1 MVKDISTM
9 IAEGATRAEIMAVID
24 EQIAAR
30 DNNNRHAENKKDI
43 CDMMTSLE
51 NILVREGVIT
61 EAERTDFAKDP
72 MMDTMAKYFVE
83 TMREERASAGF
94 ASAEKPRVRVKRSEN
109 NEPEDIDAAINDFLK
124 HLNDKIDSLHF
135 ADYHIKS

>member
-30 DNNNRHAENKKDI
+30 DSKSKRAENKKDI

-72 MMDTMAKYFVE
+72 MMDTMTNAFIE
-83 TMREERASAGF
+83 AMREESFIPKVGF
-94 ASAEKPRVRVKRSEN
+94 ASAEKPRVRVKRSKN

-124 HLNDKIDSLHF
+124 HLND
-135 ADYHIKS
+135 

>member
-72 MMDTMAKYFVE
+72 MMDTMTKYFVE
-83 TMREERASAGF
+83 TMREERASVGF

-109 NEPEDIDAAINDFLK
+109 NELEDIDAAINDFLK
-124 HLNDKIDSLHF
+124 HLND
-135 ADYHIKS
+135 

>member
-30 DNNNRHAENKKDI
+30 DSKSKRAENKKDI

-61 EAERTDFAKDP
+61 EAERTDFANDP
-72 MMDTMAKYFVE
+72 MMDTMINAFIE
-83 TMREERASAGF
+83 AMREERASGSFIPKVGF
-94 ASAEKPRVRVKRSEN
+94 ASAKNPRVRVKRSKN
-109 NEPEDIDAAINDFLK
+109 NELEDIEAAINDFLK
-124 HLNDKIDSLHF
+124 HLND
-135 ADYHIKS
+135 

>member
-30 DNNNRHAENKKDI
+30 DSKSKRAENKKDI

-61 EAERTDFAKDP
+61 DAERTDFTNDP
-72 MMDTMAKYFVE
+72 MVETITNAFVE
-83 TMREERASAGF
+83 TMREERASESFIPFTPKVEF
-94 ASAEKPRVRVKRSEN
+94 ASAEKPRVRRSEN
-109 NEPEDIDAAINDFLK
+109 NEPEDIDAAINDFLR
-124 HLNDKIDSLHF
+124 HLND
-135 ADYHIKS
+135 

>member
-83 TMREERASAGF
+83 TMREERASGGF
-94 ASAEKPRVRVKRSEN
+94 TSAEKPRVRVKRSEN

-124 HLNDKIDSLHF
+124 YLND
-135 ADYHIKS
+135 

>member
-9 IAEGATRAEIMAVID
+9 IAEGVTRAEIMAVID

-61 EAERTDFAKDP
+61 EAERNDFAKDP
-72 MMDTMAKYFVE
+72 MMDTMTECFIEAMK
-83 TMREERASAGF
+83 EERASGDFILKVGF
-94 ASAEKPRVRVKRSEN
+94 ASDEKSRLKRRSEN
-109 NEPEDIDAAINDFLK
+109 NEPEDIGAAINDFLK
-124 HLNDKIDSLHF
+124 HLND
-135 ADYHIKS
+135 

>member
-61 EAERTDFAKDP
+61 EAERNDFAKDP
-72 MMDTMAKYFVE
+72 MMDTMTKCFIEAMK
-83 TMREERASAGF
+83 EERASGDFIPKVRF
-94 ASAEKPRVRVKRSEN
+94 ASAEKPRVKRRSEN
-109 NEPEDIDAAINDFLK
+109 NEPEDIDAAISDFLK
-124 HLNDKIDSLHF
+124 HLND
-135 ADYHIKS
+135 

>member
-24 EQIAAR
+24 EHIAAR

-72 MMDTMAKYFVE
+72 IMDTMAKYFVE
-83 TMREERASAGF
+83 TMKEERASSGFIPKAGF

-109 NEPEDIDAAINDFLK
+109 NEPEDIDVAINDFLK
-124 HLNDKIDSLHF
+124 HLND
-135 ADYHIKS
+135 

>member
-24 EQIAAR
+24 KQIAAR
-30 DNNNRHAENKKDI
+30 DSKSKRAENKKDI

-61 EAERTDFAKDP
+61 DAERTDFTNDP
-72 MMDTMAKYFVE
+72 MVETITNAFVE
-83 TMREERASAGF
+83 TMREERASGSFIPKVGF
-94 ASAEKPRVRVKRSEN
+94 ASAEKPRVKRRSEN
-109 NEPEDIDAAINDFLK
+109 NEPEDIDAAINDFLR
-124 HLNDKIDSLHF
+124 HLND
-135 ADYHIKS
+135 

>member
-83 TMREERASAGF
+83 TMREERASGGFFSTGGF

-124 HLNDKIDSLHF
+124 HLND
-135 ADYHIKS
+135 

>member
-61 EAERTDFAKDP
+61 EAERNDFAKDP
-72 MMDTMAKYFVE
+72 MMDTMTNAFIE
-83 TMREERASAGF
+83 AMREERASGDFIPKVGF
-94 ASAEKPRVRVKRSEN
+94 ASAEKTRVRRRNEN
-109 NEPEDIDAAINDFLK
+109 NEPEDIDAVINDFLK
-124 HLNDKIDSLHF
+124 HLND
-135 ADYHIKS
+135 

>member
-30 DNNNRHAENKKDI
+30 DSKSKRAENKKDI

-61 EAERTDFAKDP
+61 DAERTDFTNDP
-72 MMDTMAKYFVE
+72 MVETITNAFVE
-83 TMREERASAGF
+83 TMREERASGSFIPFTPKVGF
-94 ASAEKPRVRVKRSEN
+94 ASAEKPRARRSKN
-109 NEPEDIDAAINDFLK
+109 NEPEDIDAAINDFLR
-124 HLNDKIDSLHF
+124 HLND
-135 ADYHIKS
+135 

>member
-51 NILVREGVIT
+51 NVLVREGVIT
-61 EAERTDFAKDP
+61 DAERSDFANDP
-72 MMDTMAKYFVE
+72 MIDTMTNVFIEA
-83 TMREERASAGF
+83 MREERASDGFIPKVGF
-94 ASAEKPRVRVKRSEN
+94 ASAEKPRVRRRSEN
-109 NEPEDIDAAINDFLK
+109 NEPEDIDAAINDFLR
-124 HLNDKIDSLHF
+124 HLND
-135 ADYHIKS
+135 

>member
-30 DNNNRHAENKKDI
+30 DSKSKRAENKKDI

-61 EAERTDFAKDP
+61 DAERTDFANDP
-72 MMDTMAKYFVE
+72 IMDTMTNAFIE
-83 TMREERASAGF
+83 AMREERASGSFIPKVGF

-124 HLNDKIDSLHF
+124 YLNR
-135 ADYHIKS
+135 

>member
-61 EAERTDFAKDP
+61 EAERNDFAKDP
-72 MMDTMAKYFVE
+72 MMDTMTKCFIEAMK
-83 TMREERASAGF
+83 EERTSGDFISKVGF
-94 ASAEKPRVRVKRSEN
+94 ASPEKPRVRRRNEN
-109 NEPEDIDAAINDFLK
+109 NEPEDIDAAISDFLK
-124 HLNDKIDSLHF
+124 HLND
-135 ADYHIKS
+135 

>member
-24 EQIAAR
+24 KQIAAR
-30 DNNNRHAENKKDI
+30 DNNNRHTENKKDI

-72 MMDTMAKYFVE
+72 MMDTMTKYFVE
-83 TMREERASAGF
+83 TMREERASGGFIPKVGF

-109 NEPEDIDAAINDFLK
+109 NEPEDIDAAINNFLK
-124 HLNDKIDSLHF
+124 HLND
-135 ADYHIKS
+135 

>member
-30 DNNNRHAENKKDI
+30 DNNNRHAENKKDV

-61 EAERTDFAKDP
+61 EAERNDFAKDP
-72 MMDTMAKYFVE
+72 MMDTMTNAFIE
-83 TMREERASAGF
+83 AMREERASGDFIPKVGF
-94 ASAEKPRVRVKRSEN
+94 ASAEKPRVRRRSEN

-124 HLNDKIDSLHF
+124 HLND
-135 ADYHIKS
+135 

>member
-30 DNNNRHAENKKDI
+30 DSKSKRAENKKDI

-51 NILVREGVIT
+51 NILVREGIIT
-61 EAERTDFAKDP
+61 DAERTNFANDP
-72 MMDTMAKYFVE
+72 IMDTMTNAFIE
-83 TMREERASAGF
+83 AMREERASGSFIPKVGF

-124 HLNDKIDSLHF
+124 HLND
-135 ADYHIKS
+135 

>member
-61 EAERTDFAKDP
+61 EAERNDFAKDP
-72 MMDTMAKYFVE
+72 MMDTMTKCFIEAMK
-83 TMREERASAGF
+83 EERTSGDFIPKVRF
-94 ASAEKPRVRVKRSEN
+94 ASAEKPRVRRRSEN

-124 HLNDKIDSLHF
+124 HLND
-135 ADYHIKS
+135 

>member
-83 TMREERASAGF
+83 AMREERASGSFIPKAKF
-94 ASAEKPRVRVKRSEN
+94 ASTEKPRVRVKRSEN

-124 HLNDKIDSLHF
+124 HLND
-135 ADYHIKS
+135 

>member
-1 MVKDISTM
+1 MVKDISIM

-61 EAERTDFAKDP
+61 EAERNDFAKDP
-72 MMDTMAKYFVE
+72 MMDTMTKCFIEAMK
-83 TMREERASAGF
+83 EERASGDFIPKVGF
-94 ASAEKPRVRVKRSEN
+94 VSAEKPRVKRRNEN
-109 NEPEDIDAAINDFLK
+109 NEPEDIDAVINDFLK
-124 HLNDKIDSLHF
+124 YLND
-135 ADYHIKS
+135 

>member
-61 EAERTDFAKDP
+61 EAERTDFANDP
-72 MMDTMAKYFVE
+72 MMDTITNAFIE
-83 TMREERASAGF
+83 AMREERASGSFIPKVGF
-94 ASAEKPRVRVKRSEN
+94 ASAEKPRVRVKRSKN

-124 HLNDKIDSLHF
+124 HLND
-135 ADYHIKS
+135 

>member
-1 MVKDISTM
+1 MGKPFISQNIGKETSPYS
-9 IAEGATRAEIMAVID
+9 IQLYNAEGSHWEDAYPF
-24 EQIAAR
+24 
-30 DNNNRHAENKKDI
+30 K
-43 CDMMTSLE
+43 

-83 TMREERASAGF
+83 TMREERASGGFIPKVGF

-124 HLNDKIDSLHF
+124 HLND
-135 ADYHIKS
+135 

>member
-30 DNNNRHAENKKDI
+30 DSKSKRTENKKDI
-43 CDMMTSLE
+43 CDMITSLE

-61 EAERTDFAKDP
+61 DAERTDFTNDP
-72 MMDTMAKYFVE
+72 MVETITNAFIE
-83 TMREERASAGF
+83 TMREERTSGSFIPKVGF
-94 ASAEKPRVRVKRSEN
+94 ASAEKPRVRVKRNEN

-124 HLNDKIDSLHF
+124 HLND
-135 ADYHIKS
+135 

>member
-83 TMREERASAGF
+83 TMREERASGGFIPKAGF

-109 NEPEDIDAAINDFLK
+109 NEPEDIDATINDFLK
-124 HLNDKIDSLHF
+124 HLND
-135 ADYHIKS
+135 

>member
-9 IAEGATRAEIMAVID
+9 IAEGATKAEIMAVID

-83 TMREERASAGF
+83 TMKEERASSGFIPKVGF

-109 NEPEDIDAAINDFLK
+109 NKPEDIDAAINDFLK
-124 HLNDKIDSLHF
+124 HLND
-135 ADYHIKS
+135 

>member
-30 DNNNRHAENKKDI
+30 DSKSKRAENKKDI

-51 NILVREGVIT
+51 NVLVREGVIT
-61 EAERTDFAKDP
+61 DAERTDFTNDP
-72 MMDTMAKYFVE
+72 VVETITNAFVE
-83 TMREERASAGF
+83 TMREERASGSFIPFTPKVEF
-94 ASAEKPRVRVKRSEN
+94 ASAKKPRVRRSEN
-109 NEPEDIDAAINDFLK
+109 NEPEDIDAAINDFLR
-124 HLNDKIDSLHF
+124 HLND
-135 ADYHIKS
+135 

>member
-24 EQIAAR
+24 KQIAAR

-83 TMREERASAGF
+83 TIREARASGSFIPKVGF

-124 HLNDKIDSLHF
+124 HLND
-135 ADYHIKS
+135 

>member
-24 EQIAAR
+24 KQIAAR

-61 EAERTDFAKDP
+61 EAERNDFAKDP
-72 MMDTMAKYFVE
+72 MMDTMTKCFIEAMK
-83 TMREERASAGF
+83 EERASGDFIPKVGF
-94 ASAEKPRVRVKRSEN
+94 ASPEKPRVRRRNEN
-109 NEPEDIDAAINDFLK
+109 NEPEDIDAAISDFLK
-124 HLNDKIDSLHF
+124 HLND
-135 ADYHIKS
+135 

>member
-9 IAEGATRAEIMAVID
+9 IAEGATKAEIMAVID
-24 EQIAAR
+24 EQFAAR
-30 DNNNRHAENKKDI
+30 DSKSKRAENKKDI

-61 EAERTDFAKDP
+61 EAERTDFANDP
-72 MMDTMAKYFVE
+72 MIDTMTNAFIE
-83 TMREERASAGF
+83 AMREERASGSFIPKVGF
-94 ASAEKPRVRVKRSEN
+94 ASAEKPRVRVKRSKN

-124 HLNDKIDSLHF
+124 HLND
-135 ADYHIKS
+135 

>member
-9 IAEGATRAEIMAVID
+9 IAEGATIAEIMAVIN

-30 DNNNRHAENKKDI
+30 DSKSKRAENKKDI

-61 EAERTDFAKDP
+61 EAERTDFANDP
-72 MMDTMAKYFVE
+72 MIDTMTNAFIEV
-83 TMREERASAGF
+83 MRKERASGSFIPKVGF
-94 ASAEKPRVRVKRSEN
+94 ASAEKPRVRVKRSKN

-124 HLNDKIDSLHF
+124 HLND
-135 ADYHIKS
+135 

>member
-1 MVKDISTM
+1 M

-30 DNNNRHAENKKDI
+30 DSKSKRAENKKDI

-61 EAERTDFAKDP
+61 DAERTDFTNDP
-72 MMDTMAKYFVE
+72 IVETITNAFVE
-83 TMREERASAGF
+83 TMREERASGSFIPFTPKVEF
-94 ASAEKPRVRVKRSEN
+94 ASAEKPRVRRSEN
-109 NEPEDIDAAINDFLK
+109 NEPEDIDAAINDFLR
-124 HLNDKIDSLHF
+124 HLND
-135 ADYHIKS
+135 

>member
-61 EAERTDFAKDP
+61 EAERNDFAKDP
-72 MMDTMAKYFVE
+72 MMDTMTKCFIEAMK
-83 TMREERASAGF
+83 EERASGDFIPKVRF
-94 ASAEKPRVRVKRSEN
+94 ASAEKPRVKRRSEN
-109 NEPEDIDAAINDFLK
+109 NEPEDIDAAINNFLK
-124 HLNDKIDSLHF
+124 HLND
-135 ADYHIKS
+135 

>member
-61 EAERTDFAKDP
+61 EAERNDFAKDP
-72 MMDTMAKYFVE
+72 MMDTMTKCFIEAMK
-83 TMREERASAGF
+83 EERASGDFIPKVGF
-94 ASAEKPRVRVKRSEN
+94 ASAENPRVRRRSEN
-109 NEPEDIDAAINDFLK
+109 NEPEDIDAAINNFLK
-124 HLNDKIDSLHF
+124 HLND
-135 ADYHIKS
+135 

>member
-24 EQIAAR
+24 EQLAAR

-83 TMREERASAGF
+83 TMREERASGGFIPKAGF
-94 ASAEKPRVRVKRSEN
+94 ASAEKPRVRVKRNEN
-109 NEPEDIDAAINDFLK
+109 NEPKDIDAAINDFLK
-124 HLNDKIDSLHF
+124 HLND
-135 ADYHIKS
+135 

>member
-9 IAEGATRAEIMAVID
+9 IAEGATRAEIMAIID

-124 HLNDKIDSLHF
+124 HLND
-135 ADYHIKS
+135 

>member
-30 DNNNRHAENKKDI
+30 DSKSKRAENKKDI

-61 EAERTDFAKDP
+61 EAERTDFANDP
-72 MMDTMAKYFVE
+72 MMDTMTNAFIE
-83 TMREERASAGF
+83 AMREERASGSFIPKVEF
-94 ASAEKPRVRVKRSEN
+94 ASAEKPRVRVKRSKN

-124 HLNDKIDSLHF
+124 HLND
-135 ADYHIKS
+135 